1 MQVAWRWGRWREVRP
16 RVRTWLGVTLVVLA
30 VADVTVS
37 GLEQIHQRQVTACQ
51 VRFNNAY
58 ATVAKLRSHLA
69 DTDRRVTVAFQTET
83 GDLIHGVFHPPPGST
98 QAERNKLAFAAEAK
112 WETVRH
118 AYRVTERRISAERKA
133 NPFPALPSAACR

>member
-1 MQVAWRWGRWREVRP
+1 MTASTSRWSRLRRVTQARAGVA
-16 RVRTWLGVTLVVLA
+16 LVVVA
-30 VADVTVS
+30 VLYAIVS
-37 GLEQIHQRQVTACQ
+37 GFYQIHQREVTACQ

-58 ATVAKLRSHLA
+58 ATVARLRSHLA

-83 GDLIHGVFHPPPGST
+83 GDLIHGVFHPPPGAS

-118 AYRVTERRISAERKA
+118 VYRVTERRITAERKA